1 MPCEVSSRRW
11 SCLHRCR
18 ECLSRSHLRCVQHDG
33 PADKP
38 PIGDLLPRLGS
49 SIAVALLLLIAS
61 SIHGEEETT
70 YTYTCAKHTLKEC
83 FLELPCSTF
92 KRESNGDIV
101 PTGVK
106 IRLAGSLDEGE
117 FNQRD
122 FNRAAEEKCGKL
134 Q

>member
-1 MPCEVSSRRW
+1 MRR
-11 SCLHRCR
+11 
-18 ECLSRSHLRCVQHDG
+18 G
-33 PADKP
+33 
-38 PIGDLLPRLGS
+38 
-49 SIAVALLLLIAS
+49 IAVALLLLIAS

-92 KRESNGDIV
+92 KRELNGDIV
-101 PTGVK
+101 PIGVK

-122 FNRAAEEKCGKL
+122 FNRAAEEKCGRL

>member
-1 MPCEVSSRRW
+1 MHLQPTKRRW
-11 SCLHRCR
+11 
-18 ECLSRSHLRCVQHDG
+18 VAADG
-33 PADKP
+33 RDSEETQTIP
-38 PIGDLLPRLGS
+38 PRL
-49 SIAVALLLLIAS
+49 VALLLLIAS